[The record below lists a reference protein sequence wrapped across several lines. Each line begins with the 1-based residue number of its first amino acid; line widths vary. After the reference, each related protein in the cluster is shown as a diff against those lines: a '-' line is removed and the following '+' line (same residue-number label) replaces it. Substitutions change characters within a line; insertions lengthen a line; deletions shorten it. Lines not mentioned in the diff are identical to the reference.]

1 MEITGELVM
10 MRSILVL
17 LALVTMVSCAPS
29 EPDTESVEREIR
41 STLDRQV
48 SLWSRGD
55 IEGFMGYYWK
65 SDAFTFQ
72 SGDRRLE
79 GWEQLLAMYRADYAG
94 EKRGTLDFSDIE
106 VTTLSR
112 DAAYVIGRW
121 RVVTADT
128 TKAGLFTLIL
138 RRIDGEWWITHDHS
152 S

>member
-1 MEITGELVM
+1 MKRLVAA
-10 MRSILVL
+10 L
-17 LALVTMVSCAPS
+17 LALVTLVSCAAPGHDAG
-29 EPDTESVEREIR
+29 EIEREIR
-41 STLDRQV
+41 SAMAQQV
-48 SLWSRGD
+48 SLWNRGD
-55 IEGFMGYYWK
+55 IEGFMSHYWK

-79 GWEQLLAMYRADYAG
+79 GWEQLLAMYRANYAG

-138 RRIDGEWWITHDHS
+138 RRIDGEWRIAHDHS